1 MQGCASQGRRIPPV
15 KKKENDMD
23 THGFTLIREEAM
35 RETGGIVRLWKHD
48 RTGAEL
54 LSVCNDDENKAF
66 GVAFRTP
73 PKDST
78 GVAHILEHSVLCGSE
93 RYPVKEP
100 FVELLK
106 SSLQTFLNAL
116 TFPDKTCYPV
126 ASCNLQDFY
135 NLVDVYLDAVFHPRI
150 DENVLRQEGWH
161 IEADEAD
168 GPWQFKGVVYNEMKG
183 VYSSPDS
190 VLMEECQ
197 HAVFPD
203 MLYSL
208 DSGGDPAVIP
218 SLTYEDFREFHASY
232 YHPSNARFFFWGD
245 APEEGRLAK
254 VEEFIAPYERRVV
267 DSAVPLQ
274 PRLSAPRKVEAA
286 YAASGEEEG
295 EADKAH
301 VAVNWLLCESRETEE
316 MFVLNMLEHII
327 SGLPGSPLRKALM
340 DSGLGEDISGCGL
353 ESDLRQSYFSMGLRS
368 IDADK
373 ADEVERIM
381 MVTLAA
387 LAEEGVPAPAV
398 EAALNSLEF
407 MLRENNTGSFPRG
420 LSAMFRSL
428 ADWLYDGD
436 AFAPL
441 AWEKPLASIKARL
454 AAGEPV
460 FENAIR
466 RWFLE
471 NTHRVTVLLVPDA
484 DLAQARQAEEDA
496 RIEALRST
504 MSREERVRIVALAAE
519 LRAAQQA
526 PDSPEALATV
536 PSLGLEDLPKENM
549 LIPCAVEQSS
559 ALDVLTHEL
568 DTTGILY
575 ARFAFDLSAV
585 PARLLPLLPLYA
597 RGLTEL
603 GTRRR
608 DYVDLGFDISAQ
620 TGSLGAGPVVLPH
633 VADASPVAWLSLSGK
648 CTEGKIERMA
658 ALMEEILAEPDF
670 EARERFTQMVLEE
683 KARMEQSAVPS
694 GHMLVNTRLNGRLSL
709 TGRISEEMNGVAAL
723 FYVRELGRR
732 MEEDWT
738 SVVADLTELHS
749 LVVRRD
755 GLRLSLTGDAAL
767 IRAARGPLEALAQSL
782 PSRPLPAAVL
792 DLAPLPGAEWLA
804 APAQVNYV
812 GLGLSMAGTG
822 YEYSGSLAV
831 IMRHLRM
838 GYLWDRV
845 RVQGGAYGCFARYG
859 RATGAFTFA
868 SYRDPNVAQT
878 LKVYRATADYLGN
891 LSLSEA
897 DITRA
902 VVGAIGDMDS
912 YMLPGAKGS
921 AAFSRWMSGETD
933 EDRQRVREQILA
945 TRLADFHDFA
955 PCLAKALENAVP
967 CVLGGADAEAVAVAE
982 GWVKTRVL

>member
-1 MQGCASQGRRIPPV
+1 M
-15 KKKENDMD
+15 N
-23 THGFTLIREEAM
+23 THGFTLIREESM
-35 RETGGIVRLWKHD
+35 REAGGMVRLWKHD
-48 RTGAEL
+48 STGAEL
-54 LSVCNDDENKAF
+54 LSICNDDENKSF

-78 GVAHILEHSVLCGSE
+78 GVAHILEHSVLCGSD

-135 NLVDVYLDAVFHPRI
+135 NLMDVYLDAVFHPRI

-168 GPWQFKGVVYNEMKG
+168 GPWAFKGVVFNEMKG

-218 SLTYEDFREFHASY
+218 SLTYEAFREFHSSY

-245 APEEGRLAK
+245 DPEEGRLAK
-254 VEEFIAPYERRVV
+254 VAEFIDPYERRMV
-267 DSAVPLQ
+267 DSEVPLQ
-274 PRLSAPRKVEAA
+274 PRLAMPRKVEAV
-286 YAASGEEEG
+286 YAASEEEG
-295 EADKAH
+295 GKAH

-353 ESDLRQSYFSMGLRS
+353 ESDLRQAYFSMGLRS
-368 IDADK
+368 IDADR
-373 ADEVERIM
+373 ADDVERIM
-381 MVTLAA
+381 LDTLAA

-441 AWEKPLASIKARL
+441 AWETPLASIKARL
-454 AAGEPV
+454 AAGESV
-460 FENAIR
+460 FEDAIR

-471 NTHRVTVLLVPDA
+471 NTHRVTVLLLPDA
-484 DLAQARQAEEDA
+484 ELEQVRQAEEDS
-496 RIEALRST
+496 RIEALRSA
-504 MSREERVRIVALAAE
+504 MSPEERVRIVELAAE
-519 LRAAQQA
+519 LRAAQQE
-526 PDSPEALATV
+526 PDSPEALDTV
-536 PSLGLEDLPKENM
+536 PSLGKEALPLENKV
-549 LIPCAVEQSS
+549 IPCKVEQR
-559 ALDVLTHEL
+559 AGLDVLTHEL

-575 ARFAFDLSAV
+575 ARLAFDLSAV
-585 PARLLPLLPLYA
+585 PARLLPLVPLYA
-597 RGLTEL
+597 RALTEL
-603 GTRRR
+603 GTKRR
-608 DYVDLGFDISAQ
+608 DYVELGFDISAQ
-620 TGSLGAGPVVLPH
+620 TGSLGAGPVILPH
-633 VADASPVAWLSLSGK
+633 SSDASVVSWLSLSGK
-648 CTEGKIERMA
+648 CTAEKVERMTEI
-658 ALMEEILAEPDF
+658 MEEILFEPDF
-670 EARERFTQMVLEE
+670 DNRERFAQMVLEE

-709 TGRISEEMNGVAAL
+709 VGRISEEMNGVNSL
-723 FYVRELGRR
+723 FYARELSRR
-732 MEEDWT
+732 VEDDWA
-738 SVVADLTELHS
+738 SVSADLRALHEFI
-749 LVVRRD
+749 VRRD
-755 GLRLSLTGDAAL
+755 GLKLSLTADAPLLAL
-767 IRAARGPLEALAQSL
+767 ARGPLERLAELL
-782 PSRPLPAAVL
+782 PSRPFPAAVL
-792 DLAPLPGAEWLA
+792 ELPALPDAEWLS

-859 RATGAFTFA
+859 RSTGAFTFA
-868 SYRDPNVAQT
+868 SYRDPNVAET

-902 VVGAIGDMDS
+902 VVGAIGDVDT

-933 EDRQRVREQILA
+933 EERQRIREEILG
-945 TRLADFHDFA
+945 TRLSDFHDFA
-955 PCLAKALENAVP
+955 PCLAKALEHAVP
-967 CVLGGADAEAVAVAE
+967 CVLGGTAAEAVAEAE
-982 GWVKTRVL
+982 GWTRTRVM

>member
-1 MQGCASQGRRIPPV
+1 M
-15 KKKENDMD
+15 N
-23 THGFTLIREEAM
+23 THGFTLIREESM
-35 RETGGIVRLWKHD
+35 REVGGAVRLWKHEK
-48 RTGAEL
+48 TGAEL
-54 LSVCNDDENKAF
+54 LSVCNDDENKSF

-78 GVAHILEHSVLCGSE
+78 GVAHILEHSVLCGSDK
-93 RYPVKEP
+93 YPVKEP

-135 NLVDVYLDAVFHPRI
+135 NLMDVYLDAVFHPRI

-161 IEADEAD
+161 IEADEPD
-168 GPWQFKGVVYNEMKG
+168 GPWAFKGVVFNEMKG

-218 SLTYEDFREFHASY
+218 SLTYEAFREFHASY

-245 APEEGRLAK
+245 DPEEGRLAK
-254 VEEFIAPYERRVV
+254 VAEFIEPYERREV
-267 DSAVPLQ
+267 SSEVPLQ
-274 PRLSAPRKVEAA
+274 PRLAAPRKIEAC
-286 YAASGEEEG
+286 YAASEEEG
-295 EADKAH
+295 GDKAH

-353 ESDLRQSYFSMGLRS
+353 EGDLRQAYFSMGLRS
-368 IDADK
+368 IEADK

-381 MVTLAA
+381 LDTLAG

-441 AWEKPLASIKARL
+441 AWEAPLASIKARL

-471 NTHRVTVLLVPDA
+471 NTHRVTVLLLPDA
-484 DLAQARQAEEDA
+484 GLAQARQAEEDA
-496 RIEALRST
+496 RIEALRAS
-504 MSREERVRIVALAAE
+504 MKREERVRIVALAAE

-526 PDSPEALATV
+526 PDSPEALDSV
-536 PSLGLEDLPKENM
+536 PSLGKEDLPKENK
-549 LIPCAVEQSS
+549 LIPCAVEQSEG
-559 ALDVLTHEL
+559 LDVVTHEL

-575 ARFAFDLSAV
+575 ARYAFDLAAV
-585 PARLLPLLPLYA
+585 PARLLPLVPLYA
-597 RGLTEL
+597 RALTEL
-603 GTRRR
+603 GTKRR
-608 DYVDLGFDISAQ
+608 DYVELGFDISAQ
-620 TGSLGAGPVVLPH
+620 TGSLGAGPVILPH
-633 VADASPVAWLSLSGK
+633 SADASVVSYLSLSGK
-648 CTEGKIERMA
+648 CTAEKVERMA
-658 ALMEEILAEPDF
+658 ALMEEILFEPDF
-670 EARERFTQMVLEE
+670 DNRERFAQMVLEE

-709 TGRISEEMNGVAAL
+709 VGRISEEMNGVNAL
-723 FYVRELGRR
+723 FYARELSRR
-732 MEEDWT
+732 VEDDWA
-738 SVVADLTELHS
+738 SVAADLRALHEFI
-749 LVVRRD
+749 VCRD
-755 GLRLSLTGDAAL
+755 ALRLSLTGDAAL
-767 IRAARGPLEALAQSL
+767 IALSRGTLEGLARLL

-792 DLAPLPGAEWLA
+792 DLPELPGAEWLS
-804 APAQVNYV
+804 APAQVNYT
-812 GLGLSMAGTG
+812 GLGLSMKDTG
-822 YEYSGSLAV
+822 YEYRGSLAV

-859 RATGAFTFA
+859 RSTGAFTFA
-868 SYRDPNVAQT
+868 SYRDPNVAET
-878 LKVYRATADYLGN
+878 LKIYRATADYLGN

-902 VVGAIGDMDS
+902 VVGAIGDVDA

-921 AAFSRWMSGETD
+921 AAFSRWMCGETD
-933 EDRQRVREQILA
+933 EERQRIRDEILS
-945 TRLADFHDFA
+945 TCLSDFHDFA
-955 PCLAKALENAVP
+955 PCLAKALESAVP
-967 CVLGGADAEAVAVAE
+967 CVLGGAVAEAAAQAE
-982 GWVKTRVL
+982 GWTRTRVM

>member
-1 MQGCASQGRRIPPV
+1 MAAAFFTAIHE
-15 KKKENDMD
+15 ENDMN
-23 THGFTLIREEAM
+23 THGFTLIREESM
-35 RETGGIVRLWKHD
+35 REAGGMVRLWKHD
-48 RTGAEL
+48 STGAEL
-54 LSVCNDDENKAF
+54 LSICNDDENKSF

-78 GVAHILEHSVLCGSE
+78 GVAHILEHSVLCGSD

-135 NLVDVYLDAVFHPRI
+135 NLMDVYLDAVFHPRI

-168 GPWQFKGVVYNEMKG
+168 GPWAFKGVVFNEMKG

-218 SLTYEDFREFHASY
+218 SLTYEAFREFHSSY

-245 APEEGRLAK
+245 DPEEGRLAK
-254 VEEFIAPYERRVV
+254 VAEFIDPYERRMV
-267 DSAVPLQ
+267 DSEVPLQ
-274 PRLSAPRKVEAA
+274 PRLAMPRKVEAV
-286 YAASGEEEG
+286 YAASEEEG
-295 EADKAH
+295 GKAH

-353 ESDLRQSYFSMGLRS
+353 ESDLRQAYFSMGLRS
-368 IDADK
+368 IDADR
-373 ADEVERIM
+373 ADDVERIM
-381 MVTLAA
+381 LDTLAA

-441 AWEKPLASIKARL
+441 AWETPLASIKARL

-460 FENAIR
+460 FEDAIR

-471 NTHRVTVLLVPDA
+471 NTHRVTVLLLPDA
-484 DLAQARQAEEDA
+484 ELEQVRQAEEDS
-496 RIEALRST
+496 RIEALRSA
-504 MSREERVRIVALAAE
+504 MSPEERVRIVELAAE
-519 LRAAQQA
+519 LRAAQQE
-526 PDSPEALATV
+526 PDSPEALDTV
-536 PSLGLEDLPKENM
+536 PSLGKEALPLENKV
-549 LIPCAVEQSS
+549 IPCKVEQR
-559 ALDVLTHEL
+559 AGLDVLTHEL

-575 ARFAFDLSAV
+575 ARLAFDLFAV
-585 PARLLPLLPLYA
+585 PARLLPLVPLYA
-597 RGLTEL
+597 RALTEL
-603 GTRRR
+603 GTKRR
-608 DYVDLGFDISAQ
+608 DYVELGFDISAQ
-620 TGSLGAGPVVLPH
+620 TGSLGAGPVILPRSS
-633 VADASPVAWLSLSGK
+633 DASVVSWLSLSGK
-648 CTEGKIERMA
+648 CTAEKVERMTEI
-658 ALMEEILAEPDF
+658 MEELLFEPDF
-670 EARERFTQMVLEE
+670 DNRERFAQMVLEE

-709 TGRISEEMNGVAAL
+709 VGRISEEMNGVNSL
-723 FYVRELGRR
+723 FYARELSRR
-732 MEEDWT
+732 VEDDWA
-738 SVVADLTELHS
+738 SVSADLRALHEFI
-749 LVVRRD
+749 VRRD
-755 GLRLSLTGDAAL
+755 GLKLSLTADAPLLAL
-767 IRAARGPLEALAQSL
+767 ARGPLERLAELL
-782 PSRPLPAAVL
+782 PSRPFPAAVL
-792 DLAPLPGAEWLA
+792 ELPALPDAEWLS

-859 RATGAFTFA
+859 RSTGAFTFA
-868 SYRDPNVAQT
+868 SYRDPNVAET

-902 VVGAIGDMDS
+902 VVGAIGDVDT

-921 AAFSRWMSGETD
+921 AAFSRWMCGETD
-933 EDRQRVREQILA
+933 EERQRIREEILS
-945 TRLADFHDFA
+945 TRLSAFHDFA

-967 CVLGGADAEAVAVAE
+967 CALGGTAAEAVAEAE
-982 GWVKTRVL
+982 GWTRTRVM

>member
-1 MQGCASQGRRIPPV
+1 MNS
-15 KKKENDMD
+15 
-23 THGFTLIREEAM
+23 HGFTLIREEHM
-35 RETGGIVRLWKHD
+35 REAGGLVRLWKHD
-48 RTGAEL
+48 VTGAEL
-54 LSVCNDDENKAF
+54 LSVCNEDENKSF

-93 RYPVKEP
+93 KYPVKEP

-161 IEADEAD
+161 IEADEPD
-168 GPWQFKGVVYNEMKG
+168 GPWAFKGVVYNEMKG

-190 VLMEECQ
+190 VLMEQCQ
-197 HAVFPD
+197 HVVFPD

-218 SLTYEDFREFHASY
+218 TLTYEAFREFHSSY

-245 APEEGRLAK
+245 DPEEGRLAK
-254 VEEFIAPYERRVV
+254 VEEFIASYEYRAV

-274 PRLSAPRKVEAA
+274 PRLSMPRKVEAM
-286 YAASGEEEG
+286 YAVSQEEG
-295 EADKAH
+295 EGGDKAH
-301 VAVNWLLCESRETEE
+301 VAVNWLLCESRDTEE

-353 ESDLRQSYFSMGLRS
+353 ESDLRQAYFSMGLRS
-368 IDADK
+368 IEADK

-381 MVTLAA
+381 LDTLAA
-387 LAEEGVPAPAV
+387 LAEEGVPVPAV

-466 RWFLE
+466 RWFLD
-471 NTHRVTVLLVPDA
+471 NTHRVTVLLLPDA
-484 DLAQARQAEEDA
+484 SLAQVRQAEEDA
-496 RIEALRST
+496 RIEAMRSG
-504 MSREERVRIVALAAE
+504 MDAEARARVVALAAE
-519 LRAAQQA
+519 LRAAQQE
-526 PDSPEALATV
+526 PDSPEALDTV
-536 PSLGLEDLPKENM
+536 PSLGKEDLPKENM
-549 LIPCAVEQSS
+549 LIPCEVEQGEIT
-559 ALDVLTHEL
+559 VLTHEL
-568 DTTGILY
+568 DTTGIVY
-575 ARFAFDLSAV
+575 ARFAFDLAAV
-585 PARLLPLLPLYA
+585 PSRLLPLVPLYA
-597 RGLTEL
+597 RALTEL
-603 GTRRR
+603 GTKKR
-608 DYVDLGFDISAQ
+608 DYVELGFEISAQ
-620 TGSLGAGPVVLPH
+620 TGALGAGPVILPRSS
-633 VADASPVAWLSLSGK
+633 DAAEVSYLCLSGK
-648 CTEGKIERMA
+648 CTADKVERMVE
-658 ALMEEILAEPDF
+658 LMEEILF
-670 EARERFTQMVLEE
+670 EADFDNRERFAQMVLEE

-709 TGRISEEMNGVAAL
+709 VGRISEEMNGVNSL
-723 FYVRELGRR
+723 FYTRELGAR
-732 MEEDWT
+732 MEKGWAA
-738 SVVADLTELHS
+738 VLADLASLHELI
-749 LVVRRD
+749 VRRD
-755 GLRLSLTGDAAL
+755 SLRLSITADAAIL
-767 IRAARGPLEALAQSL
+767 ASARGPLEKLAQAL
-782 PSRPLPAAVL
+782 PARPLPAADRALV
-792 DLAPLPGAEWLA
+792 ALPGAEWLCV
-804 APAQVNYV
+804 PAQVNYV
-812 GLGLSMAGTG
+812 GLGLSLNGTG

-831 IMRHLRM
+831 VMRHLRM

-868 SYRDPNVAQT
+868 SYRDPNVEET
-878 LKVYRATADYLGN
+878 LKVYRATAEYLGN
-891 LSLSEA
+891 LSLSDA

-902 VVGAIGDMDS
+902 VVGAIGDVDT

-921 AAFSRWMSGETD
+921 TAFSRWMAGESD
-933 EDRQRVREQILA
+933 EERQRVREEILG
-945 TRLADFHDFA
+945 TRLSDFHGFA
-955 PCLAKALENAVP
+955 PYLAKALESAVP
-967 CVLGGADAEAVAVAE
+967 CVLGGSDAEALASAE
-982 GWVKTRVL
+982 GWVKTRVM

>member
-1 MQGCASQGRRIPPV
+1 MAAAFFTAIHE
-15 KKKENDMD
+15 ENDMN
-23 THGFTLIREEAM
+23 THGFTLIREESM
-35 RETGGIVRLWKHD
+35 REAGGMVRLWKHD
-48 RTGAEL
+48 STGAEL
-54 LSVCNDDENKAF
+54 LSICNDDENKSF

-78 GVAHILEHSVLCGSE
+78 GVAHILEHSVLCGSD

-135 NLVDVYLDAVFHPRI
+135 NLMDVYLDAVFHPRI

-168 GPWQFKGVVYNEMKG
+168 GPWAFKGVVFNEMKG

-218 SLTYEDFREFHASY
+218 SLTYEAFREFHSSY

-245 APEEGRLAK
+245 DPEEGRLAK
-254 VEEFIAPYERRVV
+254 VAEFIDPYERRMV
-267 DSAVPLQ
+267 DSEVPLQ
-274 PRLSAPRKVEAA
+274 PRLAMPRKVEAV
-286 YAASGEEEG
+286 YAASEEEG
-295 EADKAH
+295 GKAH

-353 ESDLRQSYFSMGLRS
+353 ESDLRQAYFSMGLRS
-368 IDADK
+368 IDADR
-373 ADEVERIM
+373 ADDVERIM
-381 MVTLAA
+381 LDTLAA

-441 AWEKPLASIKARL
+441 AWETPLASIKARL

-460 FENAIR
+460 FEDAIR

-471 NTHRVTVLLVPDA
+471 NTHRVTVLLLPDA
-484 DLAQARQAEEDA
+484 ELEQVRQAEEDS
-496 RIEALRST
+496 RIEALRSA
-504 MSREERVRIVALAAE
+504 MSHEERVRIVELAAE
-519 LRAAQQA
+519 LRAAQQE
-526 PDSPEALATV
+526 PDSPEALDTV
-536 PSLGLEDLPKENM
+536 PSLGKEALPLENKV
-549 LIPCAVEQSS
+549 IPCKVEQR
-559 ALDVLTHEL
+559 AGLDVLTHEL

-575 ARFAFDLSAV
+575 ARLAFDLSAV
-585 PARLLPLLPLYA
+585 PARLLPLVPLYA
-597 RGLTEL
+597 RALTEL
-603 GTRRR
+603 GTKRR
-608 DYVDLGFDISAQ
+608 DYVELGFDISAQ
-620 TGSLGAGPVVLPH
+620 TGSLGAGPVILPRSS
-633 VADASPVAWLSLSGK
+633 DASVVSWLSLSGK
-648 CTEGKIERMA
+648 CTAEKVERMTEI
-658 ALMEEILAEPDF
+658 MEEILFEPDF
-670 EARERFTQMVLEE
+670 DNRERFAQMVLEE

-709 TGRISEEMNGVAAL
+709 VGRISEEMNGVNSL
-723 FYVRELGRR
+723 FYARELSRR
-732 MEEDWT
+732 VEDDWA
-738 SVVADLTELHS
+738 SVSADLRALHEFI
-749 LVVRRD
+749 VRRD
-755 GLRLSLTGDAAL
+755 GLKLSLTADAPLLAL
-767 IRAARGPLEALAQSL
+767 ARGPLERLAELL
-782 PSRPLPAAVL
+782 PSRPFPAAVL
-792 DLAPLPGAEWLA
+792 ELPALPDAEWLS

-859 RATGAFTFA
+859 RSTGAFTFA
-868 SYRDPNVAQT
+868 SYRDPNVAET

-902 VVGAIGDMDS
+902 VVGAIGDVDT

-933 EDRQRVREQILA
+933 EERQRIREEILG
-945 TRLADFHDFA
+945 TRLSDFHDFA
-955 PCLAKALENAVP
+955 PCLAKALEHAVP
-967 CVLGGADAEAVAVAE
+967 CVLGGTAAEAVAEAE
-982 GWVKTRVL
+982 GWTRTRVM

>member
-1 MQGCASQGRRIPPV
+1 M
-15 KKKENDMD
+15 N
-23 THGFTLIREEAM
+23 THGFTLIREESM
-35 RETGGIVRLWKHD
+35 RETGGVVRLWKHD

-78 GVAHILEHSVLCGSE
+78 GVAHILEHSVLCGSDK
-93 RYPVKEP
+93 YPVKEP

-161 IEADEAD
+161 IEADEPD
-168 GPWQFKGVVYNEMKG
+168 GPWQFKGVVFNEMKG

-218 SLTYEDFREFHASY
+218 SLTYEDFRDFHASY

-254 VEEFIAPYERRVV
+254 VEEFIAPFERRVV

-274 PRLSAPRKVEAA
+274 PRLSTPRKVEAS
-286 YAASGEEEG
+286 YAASEEEG
-295 EADKAH
+295 GDKAH

-353 ESDLRQSYFSMGLRS
+353 ESDLRQAYFSMGLRS
-368 IDADK
+368 IEADK

-381 MVTLAA
+381 LDTLAS
-387 LAEEGVPAPAV
+387 LVEEGVPAPAV

-441 AWEKPLASIKARL
+441 GWEAPLASIKARL

-484 DLAQARQAEEDA
+484 GLAEARQAEEDA
-496 RIEALRST
+496 RIEALRSS
-504 MSREERVRIVALAAE
+504 MDREERVKIVELAAA

-526 PDSPEALATV
+526 PDSPEALDSV
-536 PSLGLEDLPKENM
+536 PSLGLEDLPRENK
-549 LIPCAVEQSS
+549 LIPCAVEQHGG
-559 ALDVLTHEL
+559 LDVVTHEL

-585 PARLLPLLPLYA
+585 PSRLLPLLPLYA
-597 RGLTEL
+597 RALTEL
-603 GTRRR
+603 GTTRR
-608 DYVDLGFDISAQ
+608 DYVELGFDISAQ
-620 TGSLGAGPVVLPH
+620 TGSLGAGAVIVPH
-633 VADASPVAWLSLSGK
+633 ALDASPVAWLSVSGK
-648 CTEGKIERMA
+648 CTEGKIGRMA
-658 ALMEEILAEPDF
+658 DLMEEILTEPDF
-670 EARERFTQMVLEE
+670 DARERFTQMVLEE

-694 GHMLVNTRLNGRLSL
+694 GHILVNTRLNGRLSL
-709 TGRISEEMNGVAAL
+709 AGRISEEMNGVEAL
-723 FYVRELGRR
+723 FYARELGRR
-732 MEEDWT
+732 VESDWA
-738 SVVADLTELHS
+738 SVATDLRALHEF
-749 LVVRRD
+749 VVRRD
-755 GLRLSLTGDAAL
+755 GLKLSLTGSAEL
-767 IRAARGPLEALAQSL
+767 VGAARGPLEALAQKL

-792 DLAPLPGAEWLA
+792 ELGALPAAEWLS

-812 GLGLSMAGTG
+812 GLGLSLKDTG
-822 YEYSGSLAV
+822 YEYDGSLAV

-845 RVQGGAYGCFARYG
+845 RVLGGAYGCFARYG
-859 RATGAFTFA
+859 RSTGAFTFA
-868 SYRDPNVAQT
+868 SYRDPNVAET
-878 LKVYRATADYLGN
+878 LKVYRATADYLDS
-891 LSLSEA
+891 LSLTEA
-897 DITRA
+897 DVTRA

-921 AAFSRWMSGETD
+921 AAFTRWMSGETD
-933 EDRQRVREQILA
+933 EERQRVRDEILS
-945 TRLADFHDFA
+945 TRLADFRDFA
-955 PCLAKALENAVP
+955 PYLAKALGSAVP
-967 CVLGGADAEAVAVAE
+967 CVLGGSDAEALATAE

>member
-1 MQGCASQGRRIPPV
+1 MNS
-15 KKKENDMD
+15 
-23 THGFTLIREEAM
+23 HGFTLIREESMSEA
-35 RETGGIVRLWKHD
+35 GGVVRLWKHD

-54 LSVCNDDENKAF
+54 LSVCNDDENKSF

-93 RYPVKEP
+93 KYPVKEP

-135 NLVDVYLDAVFHPRI
+135 NLIDVYLDAVFHPRI

-161 IEADEAD
+161 IEADEPD
-168 GPWQFKGVVYNEMKG
+168 GPWQFKGVVFNEMKG

-218 SLTYEDFREFHASY
+218 DLTFEAFREFHASY

-245 APEEGRLAK
+245 DPEERRLAK

-274 PRLSAPRKVEAA
+274 PRLDKPRKVEAV
-286 YAASGEEEG
+286 YAASPEEG
-295 EADKAH
+295 GDKAH

-316 MFVLNMLEHII
+316 MFVLNMLEHIM

-353 ESDLRQSYFSMGLRS
+353 ESDLRQAYFSMGLRS
-368 IDADK
+368 IEADK
-373 ADEVERIM
+373 ADEVERLM
-381 MVTLAA
+381 MDALAEM
-387 LAEEGVPAPAV
+387 AEEGVPAPAV

-441 AWEKPLASIKARL
+441 AWEKPLAAIKARL

-460 FENAIR
+460 FEQAIR

-471 NTHRVTVLLVPDA
+471 NPHRVTVLITPDA
-484 DLAQARQAEEDA
+484 GLAARRQAEEDA
-496 RIEALRST
+496 RVEAMRAA
-504 MSREERVRIVALAAE
+504 MDADARIRVVELAAE

-526 PDSPEALATV
+526 PDSPEALDSV
-536 PSLGLEDLPKENM
+536 PSLGKEDLPVENV
-549 LIPCAVEQSS
+549 LIPCVVEQSNG
-559 ALDVLTHEL
+559 LDVVTHEL

-575 ARFAFDLSAV
+575 ARLAFDLGAV
-585 PARLLPLLPLYA
+585 PSRLLPLVPLYSRA
-597 RGLTEL
+597 LTEL

-608 DYVDLGFDISAQ
+608 DYVELGFDISAQ
-620 TGSLGAGPVVLPH
+620 TGSLGAGPVIL
-633 VADASPVAWLSLSGK
+633 ARSSDASPVAYMSLSGK
-648 CTEGKIERMA
+648 CTADKVGRMA
-658 ALMEEILAEPDF
+658 ALMAEILMEPDF
-670 EARERFTQMVLEE
+670 DNRERFVQMVLEE
-683 KARMEQSAVPS
+683 KARMEQAAVPS
-694 GHMLVNTRLNGRLSL
+694 GHILVNTRLNGRLSL
-709 TGRISEEMNGVAAL
+709 VGRISEEMNGVCSL

-732 MEEDWT
+732 VEEDWA
-738 SVVADLTELHS
+738 SVAADLRELHERI
-749 LVVRRD
+749 VRRD
-755 GLRLSLTGDAAL
+755 ALKLSLTGDAAL
-767 IRAARGPLEALAQSL
+767 IASARRELEALAQEL
-782 PSRPLPAAVL
+782 PLRTFGMESIELPA
-792 DLAPLPGAEWLA
+792 LPGAEYLSS
-804 APAQVNYV
+804 PAQVNYV
-812 GLGLSMAGTG
+812 GLGLSLKDSG
-822 YEYSGSLAV
+822 YEYHGSLAV

-845 RVQGGAYGCFARYG
+845 RVLGGAYGCFARYS
-859 RATGAFTFA
+859 RATQAFTFA
-868 SYRDPNVAQT
+868 SYRDPNVADT
-878 LKVYRATADYLGN
+878 LAVYRGTADYLGN

-902 VVGAIGDMDS
+902 VVGAIGDVDS

-921 AAFSRWMSGETD
+921 AAFSRWMAGETD
-933 EDRQRVREQILA
+933 EERQRIREEILA
-945 TRLADFHDFA
+945 TKLSDFHDFA
-955 PCLAKALENAVP
+955 PVLGRALENAVP
-967 CVLGGADAEAVAVAE
+967 CVLGGADAEALASAE
-982 GWVKTRVL
+982 GWTKTRLM

>member
-1 MQGCASQGRRIPPV
+1 MNTYS
-15 KKKENDMD
+15 
-23 THGFTLIREEAM
+23 FTLVREESM
-35 RETGGIVRLWKHD
+35 REVGGMVRLWKHE

-54 LSVCNDDENKAF
+54 LSICNDDENKSF

-93 RYPVKEP
+93 KYPVKEP

-135 NLVDVYLDAVFHPRI
+135 NLMDVYLDAVFHPRI

-161 IEADEAD
+161 IEADEPD
-168 GPWQFKGVVYNEMKG
+168 GPWAFKGVVFNEMKG

-218 SLTYEDFREFHASY
+218 SLTYEAFREFHASY

-245 APEEGRLAK
+245 DPEEGRLAK
-254 VEEFIAPYERRVV
+254 VAEFIDPYERREVSS
-267 DSAVPLQ
+267 DVPLQ
-274 PRLSAPRKVEAA
+274 PRLGMPRKVEAS
-286 YAASGEEEG
+286 YAASEEEG
-295 EADKAH
+295 GDKAH

-353 ESDLRQSYFSMGLRS
+353 EGDLRQAYFSMGLRS

-381 MVTLAA
+381 LDTLAH
-387 LAEEGVPAPAV
+387 LSEEGVPAPAV

-441 AWEKPLASIKARL
+441 AWEAPLASIKARL

-460 FENAIR
+460 FEEAIR

-471 NTHRVTVLLVPDA
+471 NTHRVTVLLLPDA
-484 DLAQARQAEEDA
+484 GLAEARQAEEDA
-496 RIEALRST
+496 RLEALRSS
-504 MSREERVRIVALAAE
+504 MKREERVRIVSLAAE
-519 LRAAQQA
+519 LRAAQEA
-526 PDSPEALATV
+526 PDSPEALDSI
-536 PSLGLEDLPKENM
+536 PSLDKEDLPRENK
-549 LIPCAVEQSS
+549 LIPCELERGEG
-559 ALDVLTHEL
+559 LDVLVHEL

-575 ARFAFDLSAV
+575 ARYAFDLSAV
-585 PARLLPLLPLYA
+585 PARLLPLVPLYA
-597 RGLTEL
+597 RALTEL
-603 GTRRR
+603 GTKRR
-608 DYVDLGFDISAQ
+608 DYVELGFDISAQ
-620 TGSLGAGPVVLPH
+620 TGALGAGPVVLPH
-633 VADASPVAWLSLSGK
+633 SADASVVSYLSLSGK
-648 CTEGKIERMA
+648 CTAEKVERMT
-658 ALMEEILAEPDF
+658 ALMEEILFEPDF
-670 EARERFTQMVLEE
+670 DNRERFAQMVLEE

-709 TGRISEEMNGVAAL
+709 VGRISEEMNGVNAL
-723 FYVRELGRR
+723 FYARELSRR
-732 MEEDWT
+732 VEEDWS
-738 SVVADLTELHS
+738 SVAADLRSLHEAII
-749 LVVRRD
+749 RRD
-755 GLRLSLTGDAAL
+755 GLKLSVTGDAAL
-767 IRAARGPLEALAQSL
+767 IALSRGPLEGLARLL

-792 DLAPLPGAEWLA
+792 ELAELPGAEWLS
-804 APAQVNYV
+804 APAQVNYT
-812 GLGLSMAGTG
+812 GLGLSMKGTG

-859 RATGAFTFA
+859 RSTGAFTFA
-868 SYRDPNVAQT
+868 SYRDPNVAET
-878 LKVYRATADYLGN
+878 LKVYRGTAEYLGN

-902 VVGAIGDMDS
+902 VVGAIGDVDS

-933 EDRQRVREQILA
+933 EERQRIREEILA
-945 TRLADFHDFA
+945 TRLSDFHDFA
-955 PCLAKALENAVP
+955 PCLARALENAVP
-967 CVLGGADAEAVAVAE
+967 CVLGGSVAEAVAQAE
-982 GWVKTRVL
+982 GWTRTRVM

>member
-1 MQGCASQGRRIPPV
+1 M
-15 KKKENDMD
+15 N
-23 THGFTLIREEAM
+23 THGFTLMREERM
-35 RETGGIVRLWKHD
+35 REAGGAVRLWKHE

-54 LSVCNDDENKAF
+54 LSVCNDDENKSF

-78 GVAHILEHSVLCGSE
+78 GVAHILEHSVLCGSDK
-93 RYPVKEP
+93 YPVKEP

-161 IEADEAD
+161 IEADEPD
-168 GPWQFKGVVYNEMKG
+168 GPWAFKGVVFNEMKG

-218 SLTYEDFREFHASY
+218 SLTYEAFRDFHSSY

-245 APEEGRLAK
+245 DPEEGRLAK
-254 VEEFIAPYERRVV
+254 VAEFIEPYERREV
-267 DSAVPLQ
+267 SSEVPLQ
-274 PRLSAPRKVEAA
+274 PRLDAPRKIEAS
-286 YAASGEEEG
+286 YAASEEEG
-295 EADKAH
+295 GDKAH

-353 ESDLRQSYFSMGLRS
+353 EGDLRQAYFSMGLRS
-368 IDADK
+368 IEADK

-381 MVTLAA
+381 METLAG

-441 AWEKPLASIKARL
+441 AWEAPLASIKARI
-454 AAGEPV
+454 ASGEPV

-471 NTHRVTVLLVPDA
+471 NTHRVTVLLLPDA
-484 DLAQARQAEEDA
+484 NLAQARQDEEDA
-496 RIEALRST
+496 RVEALRAA
-504 MSREERVRIVALAAE
+504 MDHEERVRTVQLAAE

-526 PDSPEALATV
+526 PDSPEALDTV
-536 PSLGLEDLPKENM
+536 PSLGKEDLPKENKT
-549 LIPCAVEQSS
+549 IPCEVEQGEG
-559 ALDVLTHEL
+559 LDVVLHEL

-575 ARFAFDLSAV
+575 ARYAFDLSAV
-585 PARLLPLLPLYA
+585 PATLLPLVPLYA
-597 RGLTEL
+597 RALTEL
-603 GTRRR
+603 GTKRR
-608 DYVDLGFDISAQ
+608 DYVELGFDISAQ
-620 TGSLGAGPVVLPH
+620 TGALGAGPVVLPH
-633 VADASPVAWLSLSGK
+633 SADASVVSYLSLSGK
-648 CTEGKIERMA
+648 CTAEKVERMA
-658 ALMEEILAEPDF
+658 ALMEEILF
-670 EARERFTQMVLEE
+670 EADFDNRDRFAQMVLEE

-694 GHMLVNTRLNGRLSL
+694 GHILVNTRLNGRLSL
-709 TGRISEEMNGVAAL
+709 VGRISEEMNGVNAL
-723 FYVRELGRR
+723 FYVRELSRR
-732 MEEDWT
+732 VEEDWD
-738 SVVADLTELHS
+738 SVAADLRALHELI
-749 LVVRRD
+749 VRRD
-755 GLRLSLTGDAAL
+755 GLKLSVTADAAL
-767 IRAARGPLEALAQSL
+767 IALARGPLEALARLL
-782 PSRPLPAAVL
+782 PSRPLPAAVIE
-792 DLAPLPGAEWLA
+792 LATLPGAEWLS
-804 APAQVNYV
+804 APAQVNYT
-812 GLGLSMAGTG
+812 GLGLSMKGTG
-822 YEYSGSLAV
+822 YEYNGSLAV

-859 RATGAFTFA
+859 RSTGAFTFA
-868 SYRDPNVAQT
+868 SYRDPNVAET
-878 LKVYRATADYLGN
+878 LKVYRATAEYLGN

-902 VVGAIGDMDS
+902 VVGAIGDVDT

-933 EDRQRVREQILA
+933 EERQRIREEILA
-945 TRLADFHDFA
+945 TRLSDFHDFA

-967 CVLGGADAEAVAVAE
+967 CVLGGTAAEAVAEAE
-982 GWVKTRVL
+982 GWTRTRVM

>member
-1 MQGCASQGRRIPPV
+1 M
-15 KKKENDMD
+15 N
-23 THGFTLIREEAM
+23 THGFTLIREESM
-35 RETGGIVRLWKHD
+35 REAGGMVRLWKHD
-48 RTGAEL
+48 STGAEL
-54 LSVCNDDENKAF
+54 LSICNDDENKSF

-78 GVAHILEHSVLCGSE
+78 GVAHILEHSVLCGSD

-135 NLVDVYLDAVFHPRI
+135 NLMDVYLDAVFHPRI

-168 GPWQFKGVVYNEMKG
+168 GPWAFKGVVFNEMKG

-218 SLTYEDFREFHASY
+218 SLTYEAFREFHSSY

-245 APEEGRLAK
+245 DPEEGRLAK
-254 VEEFIAPYERRVV
+254 VADFIDPYERRMV
-267 DSAVPLQ
+267 DSEVPLQ
-274 PRLSAPRKVEAA
+274 PRLAMPRKVEAV
-286 YAASGEEEG
+286 YAASEEEG
-295 EADKAH
+295 GKAH

-353 ESDLRQSYFSMGLRS
+353 ESDLRQAYFSMGLRS
-368 IDADK
+368 IDADR
-373 ADEVERIM
+373 ADDVERIM
-381 MVTLAA
+381 LDTLAA

-441 AWEKPLASIKARL
+441 AWETPLASIKARL

-460 FENAIR
+460 FEDAIR

-471 NTHRVTVLLVPDA
+471 NTHRVTVLLLPDA
-484 DLAQARQAEEDA
+484 ELEQVRQAEEDS
-496 RIEALRST
+496 RIEALRSA
-504 MSREERVRIVALAAE
+504 MSPEERVRIVELAAE
-519 LRAAQQA
+519 LRAAQQE
-526 PDSPEALATV
+526 PDSPEALDTV
-536 PSLGLEDLPKENM
+536 PSLGKEALPLENKV
-549 LIPCAVEQSS
+549 IPCKVEQS
-559 ALDVLTHEL
+559 AGLDVLTHEL

-575 ARFAFDLSAV
+575 ARLAFDLSAV
-585 PARLLPLLPLYA
+585 PARLLPLVPLYA
-597 RGLTEL
+597 RALTEL
-603 GTRRR
+603 GTKRR
-608 DYVDLGFDISAQ
+608 DYVELGFDISAQ
-620 TGSLGAGPVVLPH
+620 TGSLGAGPVILPRSS
-633 VADASPVAWLSLSGK
+633 DASVVSWLSLSGK
-648 CTEGKIERMA
+648 CTAEKVERMTEI
-658 ALMEEILAEPDF
+658 MEEILFEPDF
-670 EARERFTQMVLEE
+670 DNRERFAQMVLEE

-709 TGRISEEMNGVAAL
+709 VGRISEEMNGVNSL
-723 FYVRELGRR
+723 FYARELSRR
-732 MEEDWT
+732 VDEDWA
-738 SVVADLTELHS
+738 SVSADLRALHEFI
-749 LVVRRD
+749 VRRD
-755 GLRLSLTGDAAL
+755 GLKLSLTADAPLLAL
-767 IRAARGPLEALAQSL
+767 ARGPLERLAGLL
-782 PSRPLPAAVL
+782 PSRPFPAAVL
-792 DLAPLPGAEWLA
+792 ELPALPDAEWLS

-859 RATGAFTFA
+859 RSTGAFTFA
-868 SYRDPNVAQT
+868 SYRDPNVAET

-902 VVGAIGDMDS
+902 VVGAIGDVDT

-933 EDRQRVREQILA
+933 EERQRIREEILG
-945 TRLADFHDFA
+945 TRLSDFHDFA
-955 PCLAKALENAVP
+955 PCLAKALEHAVP
-967 CVLGGADAEAVAVAE
+967 CVLGGTAAEAVAEAE
-982 GWVKTRVL
+982 GWTRTRVM

>member
-1 MQGCASQGRRIPPV
+1 M
-15 KKKENDMD
+15 N
-23 THGFTLIREEAM
+23 THGFTLIREESM
-35 RETGGIVRLWKHD
+35 REVGGAVRLWKHE

-54 LSVCNDDENKAF
+54 LSICNDDENKSF

-78 GVAHILEHSVLCGSE
+78 GVAHILEHSVLCGSDK
-93 RYPVKEP
+93 YPVKEP

-135 NLVDVYLDAVFHPRI
+135 NLMDVYLDAVFHPRI

-161 IEADEAD
+161 IEADEPD
-168 GPWQFKGVVYNEMKG
+168 GPWAFKGVVFNEMKG

-218 SLTYEDFREFHASY
+218 SLTYEAFREFHSSY

-245 APEEGRLAK
+245 DPEEGRLAK
-254 VEEFIAPYERRVV
+254 VAEFIAPYERRVV
-267 DSAVPLQ
+267 ESEVPLQ
-274 PRLSAPRKVEAA
+274 PRLATPRKVEAS
-286 YAASGEEEG
+286 YAASEEEG
-295 EADKAH
+295 GDKAH

-316 MFVLNMLEHII
+316 MFVLKMLEHII

-353 ESDLRQSYFSMGLRS
+353 ESDLRQAYFSMGLRS
-368 IDADK
+368 IEADK

-381 MVTLAA
+381 LDTLAG
-387 LAEEGVPAPAV
+387 LAEEGIPAPAV

-460 FENAIR
+460 FEEAIR
-466 RWFLE
+466 RWFLD
-471 NTHRVTVLLVPDA
+471 NTHRVTVLLLPDA
-484 DLAQARQAEEDA
+484 ELEQLRQAEEDG
-496 RIEALRST
+496 RIEALRAT
-504 MSREERVRIVALAAE
+504 MSGEERVRIVELAAE

-526 PDSPEALATV
+526 PDSPEALDSV
-536 PSLGLEDLPKENM
+536 PSLVKEDLPKENK
-549 LIPCAVEQSS
+549 LIPCEVEQC
-559 ALDVLTHEL
+559 AGLDVLTHEL

-575 ARFAFDLSAV
+575 ARYAFDLSAV
-585 PARLLPLLPLYA
+585 PARLLPLVPLYA
-597 RGLTEL
+597 RALTEL
-603 GTRRR
+603 GTKRR

-620 TGSLGAGPVVLPH
+620 TGALGAGPVILPH
-633 VADASPVAWLSLSGK
+633 AVDASVVSYLSLSGK
-648 CTEGKIERMA
+648 CTAEKVERMA
-658 ALMEEILAEPDF
+658 SLMEEILFEPDF
-670 EARERFTQMVLEE
+670 DNRERFAQMVLEE

-709 TGRISEEMNGVAAL
+709 VGRISEEMNGVNAL
-723 FYVRELGRR
+723 FYARELSRR
-732 MEEDWT
+732 VEEDWA
-738 SVVADLTELHS
+738 SVSADLRALHELI
-749 LVVRRD
+749 VRRD
-755 GLRLSLTGDAAL
+755 GLKLSLTADAAL
-767 IRAARGPLEALAQSL
+767 ISLSRAPLEALAESL

-792 DLAPLPGAEWLA
+792 ELADLPGAEWLS
-804 APAQVNYV
+804 APAQVNYT
-812 GLGLSMAGTG
+812 GLGLSMKGTG
-822 YEYSGSLAV
+822 YEYSGSLSV

-859 RATGAFTFA
+859 RTTGAFTFA
-868 SYRDPNVAQT
+868 SYRDPNVAET
-878 LKVYRATADYLGN
+878 LKVYRAAADYLGN

-902 VVGAIGDMDS
+902 VVGAIGDVDT

-933 EDRQRVREQILA
+933 EERQRIREEILG
-945 TRLADFHDFA
+945 TRLSDFHDFA
-955 PCLAKALENAVP
+955 PFLAKALENAVP
-967 CVLGGADAEAVAVAE
+967 CVLGGSVAEAVANAE
-982 GWVKTRVL
+982 GWTRTRVM

>member
-1 MQGCASQGRRIPPV
+1 MAAAFFTAIHE
-15 KKKENDMD
+15 ENDMN
-23 THGFTLIREEAM
+23 THGFTLIREESM
-35 RETGGIVRLWKHD
+35 REAGGMVRLWKHD
-48 RTGAEL
+48 STGAEL
-54 LSVCNDDENKAF
+54 LSICNDDENKSF

-78 GVAHILEHSVLCGSE
+78 GVAHILEHSVLCGSD

-135 NLVDVYLDAVFHPRI
+135 NLMDVYLDAVFHPRI

-168 GPWQFKGVVYNEMKG
+168 GPWAFKGVVFNEMKG

-218 SLTYEDFREFHASY
+218 SLTYEAFREFHSSY

-245 APEEGRLAK
+245 DPEEGRLAK
-254 VEEFIAPYERRVV
+254 VAEFIDPYERRMV
-267 DSAVPLQ
+267 DSEVPLQ
-274 PRLSAPRKVEAA
+274 PRLAMPRKVEAV
-286 YAASGEEEG
+286 YAASEEEG
-295 EADKAH
+295 GKAH

-353 ESDLRQSYFSMGLRS
+353 ESDLRQAYFSMGLRS
-368 IDADK
+368 IDADR
-373 ADEVERIM
+373 ADDVERIM
-381 MVTLAA
+381 LDTLAA

-441 AWEKPLASIKARL
+441 AWETPLASIKARL

-460 FENAIR
+460 FEDAIR

-471 NTHRVTVLLVPDA
+471 NTHRVTVLLLPDA
-484 DLAQARQAEEDA
+484 ELEQVRQAEEDS
-496 RIEALRST
+496 RIEALRSA
-504 MSREERVRIVALAAE
+504 MSPEERVRIVELAAE
-519 LRAAQQA
+519 LRAAQQE
-526 PDSPEALATV
+526 PDSPEALDTV
-536 PSLGLEDLPKENM
+536 PSLGKEALPLENKV
-549 LIPCAVEQSS
+549 IPCKVEQR
-559 ALDVLTHEL
+559 AGLDVLTHEL

-575 ARFAFDLSAV
+575 ARLAFDLSAV
-585 PARLLPLLPLYA
+585 PARLLPLVPLYA
-597 RGLTEL
+597 RALTEL
-603 GTRRR
+603 GTKRR
-608 DYVDLGFDISAQ
+608 DYVELGFDISAQ
-620 TGSLGAGPVVLPH
+620 TGSLGAGPVILPRSS
-633 VADASPVAWLSLSGK
+633 DASVVSWLSLSGK
-648 CTEGKIERMA
+648 CTAEKVERMTEI
-658 ALMEEILAEPDF
+658 MEEILFEPDF
-670 EARERFTQMVLEE
+670 DNRERFAQMVLEE

-709 TGRISEEMNGVAAL
+709 VGRISEEMNGVNSL
-723 FYVRELGRR
+723 FYARELSRR
-732 MEEDWT
+732 VEDDWA
-738 SVVADLTELHS
+738 SVSADLRALHEFI
-749 LVVRRD
+749 VRRD
-755 GLRLSLTGDAAL
+755 GLKLSLTADAPLLAL
-767 IRAARGPLEALAQSL
+767 ARGPLERLAELL
-782 PSRPLPAAVL
+782 PSRPFPAAVL
-792 DLAPLPGAEWLA
+792 ELPALPDAEWLS

-859 RATGAFTFA
+859 RSTGAFTFA
-868 SYRDPNVAQT
+868 SYRDPNVAET

-902 VVGAIGDMDS
+902 VVGAIGDVDT

-933 EDRQRVREQILA
+933 EERQRIREEILG
-945 TRLADFHDFA
+945 TRLSDFHDFA
-955 PCLAKALENAVP
+955 PCLAKALEHAVP
-967 CVLGGADAEAVAVAE
+967 CVLGGTAAEAVAEAE
-982 GWVKTRVL
+982 GWTRTRVM

>member
-1 MQGCASQGRRIPPV
+1 M
-15 KKKENDMD
+15 N
-23 THGFTLIREEAM
+23 THGFTLMREESM
-35 RETGGIVRLWKHD
+35 REVGGAVRLWKHE

-54 LSVCNDDENKAF
+54 LSICNDDENKSF

-78 GVAHILEHSVLCGSE
+78 GVAHILEHSVLCGSDK
-93 RYPVKEP
+93 YPVKEP

-135 NLVDVYLDAVFHPRI
+135 NLMDVYLDAVFHPRI

-161 IEADEAD
+161 IEADEPD
-168 GPWQFKGVVYNEMKG
+168 GPWAFKGVVFNEMKG

-218 SLTYEDFREFHASY
+218 SLTYEAFREFHSSY

-245 APEEGRLAK
+245 DPEEGRLAK
-254 VEEFIAPYERRVV
+254 VAEFIAPYERRAVE
-267 DSAVPLQ
+267 SEVPLQ
-274 PRLSAPRKVEAA
+274 PRLAMPRKVEAS
-286 YAASGEEEG
+286 YAASEEEG
-295 EADKAH
+295 GDKAH

-353 ESDLRQSYFSMGLRS
+353 ESDLRQAYFSMGLRS
-368 IDADK
+368 IEADK

-381 MVTLAA
+381 LDTLSR

-460 FENAIR
+460 FEEAIR

-471 NTHRVTVLLVPDA
+471 NTHRVTVLLLPDA
-484 DLAQARQAEEDA
+484 ELEQVRQAEEDG
-496 RIEALRST
+496 RIEALRAA
-504 MSREERVRIVALAAE
+504 MDREERVRIVELAAE

-526 PDSPEALATV
+526 PDSPEALDSV
-536 PSLGLEDLPKENM
+536 PSLGKEDLPKENK
-549 LIPCAVEQSS
+549 LIPCEVEQS
-559 ALDVLTHEL
+559 AGLDVLTHEL

-575 ARFAFDLSAV
+575 ARYAFDLSAV
-585 PARLLPLLPLYA
+585 PARLLPLVPLYA
-597 RGLTEL
+597 RALTEL
-603 GTRRR
+603 GTKRR

-620 TGSLGAGPVVLPH
+620 TGALGAGPVILPH
-633 VADASPVAWLSLSGK
+633 AVDASVVSYLSLSGK
-648 CTEGKIERMA
+648 CTAEKVERMA
-658 ALMEEILAEPDF
+658 ALMEEILFEPDF
-670 EARERFTQMVLEE
+670 DNRERFAQMVLEE

-709 TGRISEEMNGVAAL
+709 VGRISEEMNGVNAL
-723 FYVRELGRR
+723 FYARELSRR
-732 MEEDWT
+732 VDEDWA
-738 SVVADLTELHS
+738 SVSADLRELHG
-749 LVVRRD
+749 LIVRRD
-755 GLRLSLTGDAAL
+755 GLKLSLTADSAL
-767 IRAARGPLEALAQSL
+767 IPLSRAPLEALAQSL

-792 DLAPLPGAEWLA
+792 ELSELPGAEWLS
-804 APAQVNYV
+804 APAQVNYT
-812 GLGLSMAGTG
+812 GLGLSMKGTG
-822 YEYSGSLAV
+822 YEYSGSLSV

-859 RATGAFTFA
+859 RTTGAFTFA
-868 SYRDPNVAQT
+868 SYRDPNVADT

-902 VVGAIGDMDS
+902 VVGAIGDVDT

-933 EDRQRVREQILA
+933 EERQRIREEILS
-945 TRLADFHDFA
+945 TRLSDFHDFA

-967 CVLGGADAEAVAVAE
+967 CVLGGSVAEAVATAE
-982 GWVKTRVL
+982 GWTRTRVM